1 MLDIKFIRDNPD
13 AVRENIKK
21 KYQEEKLPLVDEVLA
36 LDSENRA
43 AITEASELRAKRNT
57 LSKQVGM
64 LMGQAKKDP
73 SKLQE
78 AEAAKEQVKSNAA
91 RLAELEQKETEL
103 EARIHRIMMVIPNMI
118 DASVPIGPDD
128 SCNVEVERFGEPAV
142 PDFEIPYHTEIM
154 ERFSGID
161 MDAAGRVSGNGFY
174 YLLGDIAR
182 LHEAVLAYARDFMI
196 DKGFTFCIPP
206 YMIRGNV
213 VEGVMS
219 QTDMDAMMYKI
230 EGEDLYLIGTSEHS
244 MIGRFIDQILPESSL
259 PQTLTSY
266 SPCFRKEKG
275 AHGVEERGVYRIH
288 QFEKQ
293 EMIVVCR
300 PEESMDWYDK
310 MWRYSVELFRSMDIP
325 VRQLE
330 CCSGDLADLKVKSCD
345 IEAWSPRQKKYFE
358 VCSCS
363 NMGDAQARRLRIRVK
378 GEDGRNYLPHTLN
391 NTVVAPPRML
401 IAFLENNLQ
410 ADGSVKVPA
419 PLRPYMGGAEALQ
432 PTHS

>member
-1 MLDIKFIRDNPD
+1 MLDIKFIRENPEL
-13 AVRENIKK
+13 VKENIKK
-21 KYQEEKLPLVDEVLA
+21 KFQDEKLPMVDEVIA
-36 LDSENRA
+36 LDEKRRA
-43 AITEASELRAKRNT
+43 NIQEADQLRADRNR

-73 SKLQE
+73 SKLAE
-78 AEAAKEQVKSNAA
+78 AEAVKKQVTDEAE
-91 RLAELEQKETEL
+91 RLAALEKL
-103 EARIHRIMMVIPNMI
+103 EAELDEKVHHIMLQIPQII
-118 DASVPIGPDD
+118 DPSVPIGPDD
-128 SCNVEVERFGEPAV
+128 SANVEVQRFGEPKV
-142 PDFEIPYHTEIM
+142 PDFPIPYHTDIM
-154 ERFSGID
+154 ESFDGID
-161 MDAAGRVSGNGFY
+161 MDAAGRVSGSGFY

-182 LHEAVLAYARDFMI
+182 LHEAVLAYGRDFMI
-196 DKGFTFCIPP
+196 SKGFTYCIPP
-206 YMIRGNV
+206 FMIYGNV

-244 MIGRFIDQILPESSL
+244 MIGRFIDQIIPAEKL

-275 AHGVEERGVYRIH
+275 SHGIEERGVYRIH

-293 EMIVVCR
+293 EMIVVCK
-300 PEESMDWYDK
+300 PEDSKAWYDK
-310 MWRYSVELFRSMDIP
+310 LWNFSVELFRSMDIP

-345 IEAWSPRQKKYFE
+345 IEAWSPRQQKYFE

-363 NMGDAQARRLRIRVK
+363 NLGDAQARRLRIRYK
-378 GEDGRNYLPHTLN
+378 DENGKMQLCHTLN
-391 NTVVAPPRML
+391 NTCVAPPRML

-410 ADGSVKVPA
+410 ADGTVKIPEV
-419 PLRPYMGGAEALQ
+419 LWPYMGGTKVLV
-432 PTHS
+432 PKKK